1 MIGQKKVKI
10 FLAKSRKS
18 LAKQFLEVA
27 LIYLIFSV
35 GQILEENRQTPT
47 YPNEGTDKIKVSQF
61 IKFSTRGKFI
71 YITY

>member
-18 LAKQFLEVA
+18 LAKQFLEIA

-35 GQILEENRQTPT
+35 GQILDENQQRHTSLAYTNEEI
-47 YPNEGTDKIKVSQF
+47 DK
-61 IKFSTRGKFI
+61 G
-71 YITY
+71 